1 MVIASP
7 ELKCFRIQKEHD
19 FIALA
24 SDGIFDK
31 LSNKETVQCC
41 WNSAKEDLQLNIH
54 KQSSLA
60 VEYVLKNALLRR
72 TMDNVTVVLISFA
85 NFKRVCF
92 S

>member
-1 MVIASP
+1 MVVIATP

-19 FIALA
+19 FIVLS

-31 LSNKETVQCC
+31 LSNKEAIQCC
-41 WNSAKEDLQLNIH
+41 WNSTRDDLQENVH

-72 TMDNVTVVLISFA
+72 TMDNVTVVLIAFA
-85 NFKRVCF
+85 NFKH
-92 S
+92 